1 LPNAVIDSPA
11 GKYYRSIIR
20 RLTRTLPMRCRKMAE
35 SSSERQVT
43 KKTAEQLNDENFRRQ
58 NIKFAEK
65 ADRLREEFGA
75 DVFILVRRKGK
86 LKVYTSRDSLDDP
99 QWPLR
104 PGEIANYYPKLIKT
118 PETLKTSKGSRKR
131 PGLCWR

>member
-1 LPNAVIDSPA
+1 
-11 GKYYRSIIR
+11 
-20 RLTRTLPMRCRKMAE
+20 MAE
-35 SSSERQVT
+35 TSSEREVT

-58 NIKFAEK
+58 NVTFAEK

-86 LKVYTSRDSLDDP
+86 LLVYTSRDSLDDP

-104 PGEIANYYPKLIKT
+104 RGEITDYYPKLVKT
-118 PETLKTSKGSRKR
+118 PETLKILKRSRKR
-131 PGLCWR
+131 RHWNKGGTA